1 MSRAVDG
8 SKRKE
13 HRKKI
18 LKLAKGYWGRRH
30 SNYKTAKDAVA
41 KALSYAYRDRKDRK
55 GDFRRLW
62 IVRINAACRLEDISY
77 SRLVNGLNKAG
88 ININRKALAAL
99 AVDDVNAFKAVV
111 AQAKA
116 ALGNINE
123 PKRRNT
129 ESA

>member
-8 SKRKE
+8 SKRKN

-30 SNYKTAKDAVA
+30 SNYKVAKDAVT
-41 KALSYAYRDRKDRK
+41 KGLFYAYRDRRDRK

-62 IVRINAACRLEDISY
+62 IIRINAACRAEGISY
-77 SRLVNGLNKAG
+77 SRLINGLNKAG
-88 ININRKALAAL
+88 ITINRKALANMAIEDT
-99 AVDDVNAFKAVV
+99 AAFKAVV

-116 ALGNINE
+116 ASG
-123 PKRRNT
+123 
-129 ESA
+129 A

>member
-8 SKRKE
+8 TRRKD

-30 SNYKTAKDAVA
+30 SNFKVAKDAVT
-41 KALSYAYRDRKDRK
+41 KGLHYAYRDRKDRK

-62 IVRINAACRLEDISY
+62 IIRINAACRAEDLPY
-77 SRLVNGLNKAG
+77 SRFIAGLDKAG
-88 ININRKALAAL
+88 VTLDRKALAWL
-99 AVDDVNAFKAVV
+99 ATEDQAAFKAIV

-116 ALGNINE
+116 ALG
-123 PKRRNT
+123 
-129 ESA
+129 A

>member
-41 KALSYAYRDRKDRK
+41 KALSYAYRDRRDRK
-55 GDFRRLW
+55 ADFRRIW
-62 IVRINAACRLEDISY
+62 IIRINAASRPLGLPY
-77 SRLVNGLNKAG
+77 SRLVDGLAKAG
-88 ININRKALAAL
+88 ITINRKALSNL
-99 AVDDVNAFKAVV
+99 AIEDAEAFRAIVER
-111 AQAKA
+111 AKT
-116 ALGNINE
+116 ALGD
-123 PKRRNT
+123 
-129 ESA
+129 

>member
-8 SKRKE
+8 TKRKE

-30 SNYKTAKDAVA
+30 SNYKVAKDAVT
-41 KALSYAYRDRKDRK
+41 KGLFYAYRDRRDRK

-62 IVRINAACRLEDISY
+62 ITRISAALTDEGISY
-77 SRLVNGLNKAG
+77 SRFINGLTKAG
-88 ININRKALAAL
+88 VIINRKALSNMAIEDQ
-99 AVDDVNAFKAVV
+99 VAFKAVV

-116 ALGNINE
+116 ALG
-123 PKRRNT
+123 
-129 ESA
+129 A